1 MFGFLH
7 IGIKDIID
15 ILLVAF
21 LLYQIY
27 YLIKGTA
34 AIKIFTGI
42 ALLYLVW
49 LTVRAFDMILIS
61 SILGHVMGVGVVA
74 LLIVFQQEIRRF
86 FMLLSNKYLSRINFS
101 FKNILPFF
109 TNEEPAVKVW
119 SIVKAC
125 TSLSKTKTGALIA
138 ITRESE
144 LYNIIETGI
153 KLNADTSSQLL
164 NNLFFKNSPLHD
176 GAVIIKNEKIIAA
189 GCILPVS
196 EKDVRHEDFGLRHRA
211 ALGIVEQTDA
221 VVIVVS
227 EQTGN
232 ITLFYSSAYQK
243 NLSITDLRK
252 KLEHFFIE
260 KIDEV
265 TEK

>member
-1 MFGFLH
+1 
-7 IGIKDIID
+7 
-15 ILLVAF
+15 
-21 LLYQIY
+21 
-27 YLIKGTA
+27 LIKGTA

-42 ALLYLVW
+42 AVLYLVW

-61 SILGHVMGVGVVA
+61 SILGHVMGVGVIA
-74 LLIVFQQEIRRF
+74 LLIVFQQEIRKF

-109 TNEEPAVKVW
+109 KDEEPSVKVW

-125 TSLSKTKTGALIA
+125 TSMSKSKTGALIV
-138 ITRESE
+138 ISRESE
-144 LYNIIETGI
+144 LYSILETGI
-153 KLNADTSSQLL
+153 RLDANTSSQLL

-176 GAVIIKNEKIIAA
+176 GAVVIKNDKIVSAA
-189 GCILPVS
+189 CILPVS
-196 EKDVRHEDFGLRHRA
+196 DRDVRHEDFGLRHRA
-211 ALGIVEQTDA
+211 ALGLVEQTDA

-243 NLSITDLRK
+243 DISITDLRK
-252 KLEHFFIE
+252 KLEYFFLSNQQEDVE
-260 KIDEV
+260 K
-265 TEK
+265 